1 MVAQACAMHAL
12 IGANLRHRL
21 YFMPFVL
28 LYAGFAV
35 SRRRSELRTLATPRR
50 LVLATAGLTLF
61 AVLFALS
68 EPAELREQW
77 AFFRVA
83 ARVGAP

>member
-1 MVAQACAMHAL
+1 
-12 IGANLRHRL
+12 
-21 YFMPFVL
+21 
-28 LYAGFAV
+28 
-35 SRRRSELRTLATPRR
+35 
-50 LVLATAGLTLF
+50 VLATAGLTLF